1 MELIRGLYS
10 LKPRHHGCVATIG
23 NFDGV
28 HRGHQAVL
36 RQLAAR
42 GREFGLPATLI
53 TFDPLPQEFFLGDRA
68 PARLTRLREKL
79 MVLRALGVE
88 RVLVLPFNAKLAQ
101 TSAEDFVQSILVTGL
116 GIQHLVVGD
125 DFRFG
130 KGRTGDYT
138 LLVARGRQHGYA
150 VERTETFLCAEGER
164 MSSTR
169 VREALGNGDFTL
181 AERLLGQPYTSSGRV
196 IHGDKRGRTLGFPTA
211 NLRATHRNSPL
222 RGVFAV
228 EVTGADLTAAP
239 AVCNVGTR
247 PTFDGRGV
255 LTEVHLLNYT
265 GDLYSRRLELRW
277 RHKLRSEQKFASL
290 DALRAQIA
298 RDIDEARSFF
308 NL

>member
-42 GREFGLPATLI
+42 AREYQLPATLI
-53 TFDPLPQEFFLGDRA
+53 TFDPLPQEFFLGDAA

-79 MVLRALGVE
+79 QVLRSFAVE

-101 TSAEDFVQSILVTGL
+101 TSAEDFIRRVLVDGL
-116 GIQHLVVGD
+116 GIRHLVVGD

-130 KGRTGDYT
+130 KGRSGDYG
-138 LLVARGRQHGYA
+138 LLAERGRAHAYA
-150 VERTETFLCAEGER
+150 VERTETFICTEGAR
-164 MSSTR
+164 VSSTR
-169 VREALGNGDFTL
+169 VREALDGGDFTL
-181 AERLLGQPYTSSGRV
+181 AESLLGRDYAASGRV
-196 IHGDKRGRTLGFPTA
+196 IHGDKRGRTIGFPTA
-211 NLRATHRNSPL
+211 NLRATRRNTPL

-228 EVTGADLTAAP
+228 EIAGAAPGWRP
-239 AVCNVGTR
+239 AVCNIGTR

-255 LTEVHLLNYT
+255 LTEVHLLDYA
-265 GDLYSRRLELRW
+265 GDLYGRRLELRW
-277 RHKLRSEQKFASL
+277 RHKIRGERKFASL
-290 DALRAQIA
+290 DALREQIT
-298 RDIDEARSFF
+298 RDVGEARTFF